1 MMRADVYCMLVIFLF
16 SIFAVTPATNPSEKQ
31 EETTPS
37 EETKKKPYSTEQEE
51 KAYELFEEIL
61 NLTETSDIQAVLPQM
76 EALYLRIIKEYP
88 DIALA
93 QECYWRLIS
102 LYVDKSTPPSYE
114 KAEDLYN
121 EFLKKYPASVI
132 KSMIDDTLSK
142 NYYKNK
148 KWDKLVNLC
157 LPAVNEYK
165 EKGKLL
171 NPNPMFMYAEAKFN
185 LGDLIEAE
193 KAYKVVI
200 ELFPKSSSATTA
212 KARIEEIKKRKADT
226 STVQ

>member
-1 MMRADVYCMLVIFLF
+1 MKKAYIYTILSIFLVF
-16 SIFAVTPATNPSEKQ
+16 IFVRASVATSSEKT
-31 EETTPS
+31 EDVVTS

-61 NLTETSDIQAVLPQM
+61 TLTETSDIQAVLPQM

-93 QECYWRLIS
+93 QESYWRLIS

-121 EFLKKYPASVI
+121 EFLKKYPGSVMKNLI
-132 KSMIDDTLSK
+132 EDTLSK
-142 NYYKNK
+142 SYYKNE
-148 KWDKLVNLC
+148 KWDKLLKLC
-157 LPAVNEYK
+157 SPAFDEFNET
-165 EKGKLL
+165 GKLA
-171 NPNPMFMYAEAKFN
+171 NPNPMFMCAEAKFN
-185 LGDLIEAE
+185 LGDIVEAE

-200 ELFPKSSSATTA
+200 ELFPKSNRAATA
-212 KARIEEIKKRKADT
+212 KARLEEIKKRKLNYPK
-226 STVQ
+226 